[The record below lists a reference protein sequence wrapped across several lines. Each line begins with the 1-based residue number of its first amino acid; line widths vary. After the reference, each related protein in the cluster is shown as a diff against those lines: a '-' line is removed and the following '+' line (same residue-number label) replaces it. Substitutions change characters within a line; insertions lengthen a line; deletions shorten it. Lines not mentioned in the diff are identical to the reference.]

1 MLASF
6 ILDWRPLVKF
16 NGRKSSLD
24 VGLGASVGNS
34 IFYPQSVKWCDK
46 IYLYLLTR
54 IYLLTYFYTKAV
66 NTSKFYPTI

>member
-6 ILDWRPLVKF
+6 ILDWRPLVKL

-34 IFYPQSVKWCDK
+34 IFYPQSVKWWDK
-46 IYLYLLTR
+46 MYLYLLTHL
-54 IYLLTYFYTKAV
+54 YLFTHLLLHQ
-66 NTSKFYPTI
+66 SPTLCKYK